1 VHGDGLIVCLD
12 GVATREGA
20 EALEGQFV
28 GVPREQLPAT
38 EGGEYYWA
46 DLIGLAVLN
55 LAGVSLGKVTR
66 LIETGANDVLVV
78 TDGERERLLPFV
90 GHVVKDVDVA
100 AGRINVDWEA
110 DW

>member
-1 VHGDGLIVCLD
+1 M
-12 GVATREGA
+12 
-20 EALEGQFV
+20 
-28 GVPREQLPAT
+28 
-38 EGGEYYWA
+38 
-46 DLIGLAVLN
+46 
-55 LAGVSLGKVTR
+55 SLGKVTS

-78 TDGERERLLPFV
+78 TEGKQERLLPFV